1 MKKVVWLFG
10 LFGVAAFATQPAQA
24 RRPAPRLVAAVA
36 PQQATAPQVFAL
48 GGQASEAP
56 RGYLGIGVA
65 EITSESAKELK
76 LPEVRGVEITRV
88 EEDSPAAKAG
98 LKPDDV
104 VLEYNGQRVEGTEQL
119 TRMVRETPPGRQV
132 QLVISRNGSRQSL
145 TVTTGQA
152 RSLPVIVGGIPA
164 PGAAGAPPNRD
175 MQRQFDE
182 MQQRMREFRMP
193 DLPEP
198 FMSWRS
204 STLGIEGEPLTSQLA
219 DFFGVSKGVLVRSV
233 TKGSPAD
240 KAGIKAGDVIVKVNG
255 VEVSSPAQ
263 ISARI
268 RLLGARQTFP
278 VTLVRNRQDTTLS
291 VTLDDGNSGPARR
304 IKSSRLRV
312 RPLRLARPAW
322 V

>member
-1 MKKVVWLFG
+1 MKRVVWLG
-10 LFGVAAFATQPAQA
+10 LLVAGALATQAAQT
-24 RRPAPRLVAAVA
+24 PRAVVAVA
-36 PQQATAPQVFAL
+36 PQQAAAPQVLTL
-48 GGQASEAP
+48 GGQSSAAP

-65 EITSESAKELK
+65 EITPDSAKELK
-76 LPEVRGVEITRV
+76 LAEVRGVEITRV

-98 LKPDDV
+98 LKPNDV

-132 QLVISRNGSRQSL
+132 QIVISRNGSRQSL

-152 RSLPVIVGGIPA
+152 KSPAVIVGNILGPA
-164 PGAAGAPPNRD
+164 IRAPLD
-175 MQRQFDE
+175 

-193 DLPEP
+193 DIPEP

-204 STLGIEGEPLTSQLA
+204 STLGIEGESLTSQLA
-219 DFFGVSKGVLVRSV
+219 EFFGVTKGVLVRSV
-233 TKGSPAD
+233 SKGSPAD

-268 RLLGARQTFP
+268 RMLDGRQTFP

-291 VTLDDGNSGPARR
+291 VTLDAGGGAAHR

-312 RPLRLARPAW
+312 RPLRLARQAW